1 MARIILRK
9 KAEVISEYRFKS
21 RKNIT
26 IGSSKKS
33 TIVVPD
39 KNISE
44 NHCSIIQK
52 DNHFELQDNKSM
64 FGTKVNGRPVTVYEL
79 QFGDTVSV
87 GEYSLEFKQDAAAG
101 RKFAQG
107 EAPRSLLGIY
117 GNFEGKKYELKLG
130 ENLIGRELV
139 NPRGEAND
147 IVLYG
152 DMTVSKGHA
161 KISCSQDRCTIT
173 DIGSTGGVAVNGEKL
188 GQFNTANIAPGDEV
202 TIARTVFRLC
212 EGDAENYARPK
223 RYDVFILK
231 IARGLVFLATTAL
244 YFAGAAA
251 VYKGFEGI
259 SIINNKPRGFSA
271 ELDSKW
277 QPQSILPRQI
287 PAEYDIAASP
297 AMADVNNDGVNDI
310 VFFDPAGQLS
320 AFDGKTGQSVWKAAE
335 IFNSGKS
342 SPAIEDVN
350 GDGIPDIIA
359 VSDSSTLYI
368 IDGKSGSEILK
379 ETLGGNVSELSPAA
393 RDLNGDGK
401 TDIVVAS
408 EDGMI
413 HFIYSAGFPGLKE
426 KFTEFLDGPIYAS
439 PVIVNSDQ
447 ISPVVVICSYNGSAY
462 VMDGKSRTKRTLN
475 LTEKTGKAHMMTAPP
490 AVGDINNDGMPEIVV
505 VSNVPQYLSAI
516 SLSDFKVLW
525 TYFVEPVPA
534 EGLKHTSS
542 PIVAD
547 VTGDGKGEVV
557 FFSSNEKMYILKGDT
572 GYPSGELLLKYD
584 LPDCKRIIGAPA
596 KYDLNKDNIDEIL
609 VGGEKG
615 YLYVLSPAIDAGDV
629 KVLEQIQFNGAPITS
644 SPVIGDLDGDGMLDI
659 VYADI
664 TNSFKKMRTNV
675 KNFKNAVIWQS
686 YLGNAEHSGALPAK
700 MNIKNFYTMMSAGF
714 GVILALLAF
723 KMILRARKFKKRPK
737 VVRL

>member
-9 KAEVISEYRFKS
+9 KAEVLSEYRFKA
-21 RKNIT
+21 RKSIT

-33 TIVVPD
+33 TIIVPD

-79 QFGDTVSV
+79 QFGDTISV
-87 GEYSLEFKQDAAAG
+87 GDYSLEFKQDVAAG
-101 RKFAQG
+101 RKFAEG

-130 ENLIGRELV
+130 DNLIGRELV

-161 KISCSQDRCTIT
+161 KITCTQDRCTIT
-173 DIGSTGGVAVNGEKL
+173 DIGSTGGVAVNGDKL

-212 EGDAENYARPK
+212 EGDVENYARPK

-231 IARGLVFLATTAL
+231 MARALVFLTTIAL
-244 YFAGAAA
+244 YLAGAAA
-251 VYKGFEGI
+251 VYKGFEGV
-259 SIINNKPRGFSA
+259 SIINNKPHGFTA
-271 ELDSKW
+271 DADPKW
-277 QPQSILPRQI
+277 TPQGLSPRQA
-287 PAEYDIAASP
+287 PSEYDITSSP
-297 AMADVNNDGVNDI
+297 AMADLNNDGVNDI
-310 VFFDPAGQLS
+310 VFFDPAGRLC
-320 AFDGKTGQSVWKAAE
+320 AFDGKTGAQIWKAPE

-342 SPAIEDVN
+342 SPAIADVN

-359 VSDSSTLYI
+359 VSDSSTLYV

-379 ETLGGNVSELSPAA
+379 ETLGGNVSELSPAVA
-393 RDLNGDGK
+393 DLNGDGK
-401 TDIVVAS
+401 ADIVVVS
-408 EDGMI
+408 EDGMVHI
-413 HFIYSAGFPGLKE
+413 IYSAGFPGLKE
-426 KFTEFLDGPIYAS
+426 KFTEFVDGPIYAS
-439 PVIVNSDQ
+439 PVIVSSDRM
-447 ISPVVVICSYNGSAY
+447 SPVVVVCSYNGCVY
-462 VMDGKSRTKRTLN
+462 VIDGKARTKRTLN

-490 AVGDINNDGMPEIVV
+490 AVGDINGDGLPDIVV
-505 VSNVPQYLSAI
+505 VSNVPQYLTAI
-516 SLSDFKVLW
+516 SLSDFKILW
-525 TYFVEPVPA
+525 TYFVEPVPP

-547 VTGDGKGEVV
+547 VNGDGKGEVV
-557 FFSSNEKMYILKGDT
+557 FFSANEKMYILKGDT

-584 LPDCKRIIGAPA
+584 VPDCKRVIGAPA
-596 KYDLNKDNIDEIL
+596 KYDFNKDNIDEIL

-615 YLYVLSPAIDAGDV
+615 YLYVLSPSIDAGDV
-629 KVLEQIQFNGAPITS
+629 KVLAQIQFNGSPITS
-644 SPVIGDLDGDGMLDI
+644 SPVIGDLDGAGNIDI
-659 VYADI
+659 VYADV

-675 KNFKNAVIWQS
+675 KSFKNTIIWQS
-686 YLGNAEHSGALPAK
+686 YLGNAEHNGGVPAK
-700 MNIKNFYTMMSAGF
+700 VDVTYFYTMMGAGF
-714 GVILALLAF
+714 GTIVLLLAI
-723 KMILRARKFKKRPK
+723 KAIMRARKFKKRPK
-737 VVRL
+737 VVRI